1 MPGWICISTP
11 VGVAVVVVLSGFV
24 FIIEWALL
32 SMEGIRSISLSHG
45 EVEDEGHEEEEEGA
59 VAGKN
64 TSQDF
69 LLRASNPHPFQ
80 PSRRSMSTRTP
91 FPQPMS
97 TKPTHGLRC
106 RCCCHWLGSSQS
118 SLCPS
123 CLCLR
128 SPMSYTSCHHSIRNA
143 AIRRSSKTCFLGSVR
158 STHPSMSRFACVC
171 FRWRYLSCRAD
182 LEMSWS
188 WCTRLV

>member
-1 MPGWICISTP
+1 MG
-11 VGVAVVVVLSGFV
+11 LSESV
-24 FIIEWALL
+24 FIIVWVLL
-32 SMEGIRSISLSHG
+32 SMEGIKSISLSQSD
-45 EVEDEGHEEEEEGA
+45 EDEEEEEKA

-64 TSQDF
+64 TSHDF

-80 PSRRSMSTRTP
+80 PSRRSISTRTP

-97 TKPTHGLRC
+97 TKPTHGLRGC
-106 RCCCHWLGSSQS
+106 CCCHRLDGTQLSP
-118 SLCPS
+118 CPS

-128 SPMSYTSCHHSIRNA
+128 PLTSPRSYTSCHHSMRNA

-158 STHPSMSRFACVC
+158 STHPSISRFACVC

-182 LEMSWS
+182 LGISWS